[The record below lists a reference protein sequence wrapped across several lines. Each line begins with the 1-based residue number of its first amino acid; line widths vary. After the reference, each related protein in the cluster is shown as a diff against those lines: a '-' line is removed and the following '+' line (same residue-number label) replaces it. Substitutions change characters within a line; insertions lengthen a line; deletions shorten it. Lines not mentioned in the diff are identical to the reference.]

1 MIMKLKQRKNKYL
14 REKNNYNMYI
24 LKKLMSNYVNYQHNP
39 FSNQQHLR
47 VSFVNYV
54 EEERNWNFFLK

>member
-1 MIMKLKQRKNKYL
+1 
-14 REKNNYNMYI
+14 MYI

-54 EEERNWNFFLK
+54 EEERN